1 MKKQLT
7 LILAALL
14 LSSSMTACGNGT
26 AKETGAA
33 ETKAP
38 ETTVS
43 ETKAPETNAPATES
57 AETDAPET
65 EDPWADTETVRNDKT
80 AFSLASLT
88 TSIGLEIREHQLFV
102 TSLKTDSG
110 VEKITAPTA

>member
-33 ETKAP
+33 ETKTP

-43 ETKAPETNAPATES
+43 ETKTPETNAPATNNTANEKKS
-57 AETDAPET
+57 GCSSVVLGGVSVIIAVAGTAMLLKKK
-65 EDPWADTETVRNDKT
+65 ED
-80 AFSLASLT
+80 
-88 TSIGLEIREHQLFV
+88 
-102 TSLKTDSG
+102 
-110 VEKITAPTA
+110 